1 MKGLSEYINES
12 IQETS
17 KYKKAQF
24 DKDFKAYEGIVY
36 NNAKLKNC
44 LKKLDAESMM
54 DDEDFI
60 TVAKH
65 FSAYLD
71 SSRYQA
77 EEDDEETLTYEEVV
91 ERAPQWLMDNLGDKY
106 DVDEEA
112 LPMYVSYAVDI
123 WNSIAK
129 HKIA

>member
-12 IQETS
+12 IRETS

-24 DKDFKAYEGIVY
+24 DKDFKTYDDLVY
-36 NNAKLKNC
+36 NNAKLKKC
-44 LKKLDAESMM
+44 LKKMNAESMM

-60 TVAKH
+60 EVVKQ
-65 FSAYLD
+65 FSAYMD
-71 SSRYQA
+71 SSRNMA
-77 EEDDEETLTYEEVV
+77 EEDDSETLSYEEIV
-91 ERAPQWLMDNLGDKY
+91 ERAPQWLMDNLGDEYSIDK
-106 DVDEEA
+106 EA